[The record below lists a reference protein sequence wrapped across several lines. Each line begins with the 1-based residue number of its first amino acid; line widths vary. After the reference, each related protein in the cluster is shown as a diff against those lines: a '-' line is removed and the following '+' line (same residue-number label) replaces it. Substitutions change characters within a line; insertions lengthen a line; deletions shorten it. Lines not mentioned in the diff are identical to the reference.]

1 MRLYFLY
8 GTLGQANYEAQH
20 IQGAIITEFL
30 GNLEEEK
37 AKELALTIFKNRLE
51 ELGEDKIEEI
61 FSYQAD
67 NYQTNDYE
75 YEDLMEQFSNKEEE
89 IVLAS
94 IDIDDKQYSETVRQF
109 YKMIEL
115 SDKSEDDK
123 FVYDSTFW
131 YYLKKFDDCP
141 RYRYL
146 KW

>member
-1 MRLYFLY
+1 M
-8 GTLGQANYEAQH
+8 
-20 IQGAIITEFL
+20 IIIEFL

-51 ELGEDKIEEI
+51 ELGEDKVEAI

-115 SDKSEDDK
+115 SDKSENDE

-131 YYLKKFDDCP
+131 YYLKSLTIVLDIDI
-141 RYRYL
+141 
-146 KW
+146 